1 MTWIKSLELTY
12 FEFDSF
18 WTLDFN
24 LSILSCYNFLESK
37 STWAPYWVGFDH
49 ELQLGGPWNCFL
61 NGKFGFDHRRLFA
74 LGISMNFKIDFD
86 VFKLQTIFQDKTHI
100 NDGFAIT
107 GIRKPKCN
115 FVLSGP
121 EKNKIKSYYFNMS
134 LLIGSK
140 LFFFQ

>member
-1 MTWIKSLELTY
+1 M
-12 FEFDSF
+12 
-18 WTLDFN
+18 
-24 LSILSCYNFLESK
+24 
-37 STWAPYWVGFDH
+37 GFDR

-74 LGISMNFKIDFD
+74 LGISMNFKINLD

-115 FVLSGP
+115 LSCLGL
-121 EKNKIKSYYFNMS
+121 KNIKLRITS
-134 LLIGSK
+134 
-140 LFFFQ
+140 